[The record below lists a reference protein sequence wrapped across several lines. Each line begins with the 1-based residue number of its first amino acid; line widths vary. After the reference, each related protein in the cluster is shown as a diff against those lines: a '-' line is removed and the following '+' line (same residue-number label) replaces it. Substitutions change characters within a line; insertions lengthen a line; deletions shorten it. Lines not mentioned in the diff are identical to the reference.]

1 MIYSVIYS
9 IFQFHYKLL
18 YELKI
23 LFFHF
28 TFNHLIHS

>member
-1 MIYSVIYS
+1 MIYSKIYS

-23 LFFHF
+23 LFFIL
-28 TFNHLIHS
+28 HLTV